1 MTTPTMTTSRIIFQN
16 DSGGVSVIVPTGELP
31 IEEVAAK
38 DVPEGVPY
46 EIVDAADIPS
56 DRYFR
61 NAWVANGA
69 AVDVD
74 LDKAKDIGHDI
85 RRAQREAKF
94 APFDSIIM
102 KQIPGNSAEEAEEA
116 RQQIRFKYALI
127 QDVIEAAE
135 TPDEI
140 KSALESE

>member
-1 MTTPTMTTSRIIFQN
+1 MTTSRIIFQN
-16 DSGGVSVIVPTGELP
+16 ESGGVSVIIPTGELP

-74 LDKAKDIGHDI
+74 LDQAKSIGHDI
-85 RRAQREAKF
+85 RRTKREAEF
-94 APFDSIIM
+94 APFDAIIM
-102 KQIPGNSAEEAEEA
+102 KQIPGNSAAEAEEA

-140 KSALESE
+140 KSALEGA